1 MQRVRASSPEGSRA
15 GSGSSVYSGGA
26 RGTALVVTRASSC
39 HREAQLEVGWK
50 RWKGR
55 TIRMRMRGD
64 GRCNRE
70 CMHSPVSPEGRTE
83 RQAQAQGQPAQHK
96 LWEPWNSEWI
106 GDQGGS
112 LAARQG
118 CAARSGLAAAP
129 SGLTR
134 ATGAGG
140 LQCRNL
146 ASPARN

>member
-1 MQRVRASSPEGSRA
+1 
-15 GSGSSVYSGGA
+15 
-26 RGTALVVTRASSC
+26 
-39 HREAQLEVGWK
+39 
-50 RWKGR
+50 
-55 TIRMRMRGD
+55 MRMRGD

-118 CAARSGLAAAP
+118 CAAQRIGCSAVWADTSDRGRGFAVQKSCFSSPELERAPSPKWPAAAC
-129 SGLTR
+129 TR
-134 ATGAGG
+134 GVWRWDWRSVMEVK
-140 LQCRNL
+140 LRMMREDLKMSMKVCSCVVR
-146 ASPARN
+146 